1 MEAVDYLA
9 ARAMAACPQ
18 IFRPEDDAQ
27 LAELLG
33 EWRALKKKE
42 RAALETGV
50 SALRFALL
58 TDGYFTGR
66 GRAAAAV
73 ALGLT
78 VACAMSEAADKAF
91 QRAAGQKGGH
101 FHAERGAFCAY
112 SRHWRL

>member
-1 MEAVDYLA
+1 
-9 ARAMAACPQ
+9 MAACPQ

-33 EWRALKKKE
+33 AWRALKKKE

-66 GRAAAAV
+66 GRAAAAGKLSIV
-73 ALGLT
+73 R
-78 VACAMSEAADKAF
+78 C
-91 QRAAGQKGGH
+91 
-101 FHAERGAFCAY
+101 
-112 SRHWRL
+112 RL